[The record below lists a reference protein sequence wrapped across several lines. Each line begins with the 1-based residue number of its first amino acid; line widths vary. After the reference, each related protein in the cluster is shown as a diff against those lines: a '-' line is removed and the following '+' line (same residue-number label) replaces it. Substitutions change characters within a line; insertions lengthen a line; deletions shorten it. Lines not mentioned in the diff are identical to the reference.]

1 MKKIMFLVIALIT
14 ISTTVWATP
23 VWFDADGAGT
33 TYDAILIDELNGD
46 SALTNIVQTFG
57 GDGVLNDGDL
67 SYEALALNL
76 FYAYDITPNPWVKN
90 IFADANI
97 YATINNLVGEVV
109 DFSGATVNDSMQ
121 GSTLID
127 AMSATS
133 YGVSFIENPV
143 QTVSLTQDG
152 GLIGNF
158 SLLRGGTDAFVTD
171 LNSSATSQ
179 FGIDLITDALTAG
192 YFFQDNAGVQG
203 EDWSTLLANNAGS
216 LFFLAIADSSVETM
230 YLYNEFTNDNEFL
243 IGVKDNGT
251 GVTFSAVPEP
261 ATFLL
266 LGGGLMGLGFYSRRR
281 KK

>member
-1 MKKIMFLVIALIT
+1 MKKIMFLVIALIAV
-14 ISTTVWATP
+14 STTVWATP
-23 VWFDADGAGT
+23 VWFDADGAGA
-33 TYDAILIDELNGD
+33 TYDAILIDEVNGN

-57 GDGVLNDGDL
+57 NDGVLNSGDL
-67 SYEALALNL
+67 SYEDLVLNL
-76 FYAYDITPNPWVKN
+76 FYAYDTSSVYNYFK
-90 IFADANI
+90 DANV
-97 YATINNLVGEVV
+97 YATVNNLVGEVV
-109 DFSGATVNDSMQ
+109 DFSGATVDDSMQ
-121 GSTLID
+121 GQTLID

-230 YLYNEFTNDNEFL
+230 YLFNEFTDDNMFM

-266 LGGGLMGLGFYSRRR
+266 LGGGLMGLGFYARRR